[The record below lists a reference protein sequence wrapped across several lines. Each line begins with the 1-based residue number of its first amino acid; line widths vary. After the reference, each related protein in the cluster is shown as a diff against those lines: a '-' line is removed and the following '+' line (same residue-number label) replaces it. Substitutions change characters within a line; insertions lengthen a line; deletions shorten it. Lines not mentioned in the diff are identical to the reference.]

1 MPYSKILIRMTLKKL
16 ARRNALAYFV
26 ATAVT
31 KKKSFI
37 RLTFVKIR
45 SLFLAGTAT
54 FGRKTNWPND
64 IWLKNKLA
72 K

>member
-1 MPYSKILIRMTLKKL
+1 MMHYSKILIRLALKKL

-26 ATAVT
+26 AAAVM

-37 RLTFVKIR
+37 RLTSVKIR

-54 FGRKTNWPND
+54 FGRKTN
-64 IWLKNKLA
+64 
-72 K
+72 